1 MDSTTRPPRTP
12 DPRQDRINAIV
23 KDARSHIPEERRRN
37 HEETHGDTISGWV
50 CYPISDVEI
59 AYIEAIDRAEAAAPD
74 AHDLLMKGA
83 EIGYTYGAL
92 GRDFASVLPEIR
104 RLARG

>member
-1 MDSTTRPPRTP
+1 MAHDDHEQAWKDQDKALGNHSP
-12 DPRQDRINAIV
+12 DEAECQACDI
-23 KDARSHIPEERRRN
+23 
-37 HEETHGDTISGWV
+37 
-50 CYPISDVEI
+50 
-59 AYIEAIDRAEAAAPD
+59 IEAIETRTRAEAAAPD

-104 RLARG
+104 RLTRDR